1 MSYVDEYLATIQ
13 EPEKAELERI
23 RAIITYHVP
32 DVEEGKS
39 YGMPAFIYKSKPLA
53 SFIVAKDH
61 LSYFPMS
68 GSVIEQIQDKLDGY
82 ETLKGTVKFTL
93 DKPLP
98 DELIKL
104 LIDTRKAEIESK

>member
-13 EPEKAELERI
+13 GPEKADLERI
-23 RAIITYHVP
+23 RAVITYHVP

-39 YGMPAFIYKSKPLA
+39 YGMPAFIYKSKPIA
-53 SFIVAKDH
+53 SFLVAKGH

-68 GSVIEQIQDKLDGY
+68 GSVIEQIKGRLEGY

-93 DKPLP
+93 NQPLSE
-98 DELIKL
+98 ELIKL
-104 LIDTRKAEIESK
+104 LLDTRIKEIEG